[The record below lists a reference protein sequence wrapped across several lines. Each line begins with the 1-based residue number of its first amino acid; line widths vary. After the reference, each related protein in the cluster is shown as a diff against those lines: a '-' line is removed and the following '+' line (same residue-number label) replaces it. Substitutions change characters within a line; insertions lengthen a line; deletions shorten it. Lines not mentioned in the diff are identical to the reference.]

1 MRSQSERD
9 YELRLEPRA
18 PDFSLVLFSL
28 DHLCQAGILIR
39 KWSFRRMWQQ
49 NAEKKRDGS
58 LGDCINDFMGE
69 LMEGLDSAEMERIG
83 WE

>member
-18 PDFSLVLFSL
+18 PDYQFGPLFIRPPLS
-28 DHLCQAGILIR
+28 GILIQ
-39 KWSFRRMWQQ
+39 KWSFRQMWQQ

-69 LMEGLDSAEMERIG
+69 LMGGLDSAEMERIG

>member
-1 MRSQSERD
+1 
-9 YELRLEPRA
+9 
-18 PDFSLVLFSL
+18 
-28 DHLCQAGILIR
+28 
-39 KWSFRRMWQQ
+39 MWQQ